1 MKVRIRR
8 RSALALFT
16 ALLVV
21 LAISIVSDARME
33 NESIRYAIAVSSQY
47 RIAVYH
53 LGREP
58 EPQWLEVGFGLQWV
72 SRDGF
77 WVGGLRAKDYQ
88 DLINFTPRTLYVQNL
103 QTGEKRTYAAVARE
117 VERFAFT
124 DDLRYLAVL
133 GVPHDLEN
141 PQEPTSLF
149 LFDMAEPQPQRR
161 YVRRGLND
169 VFVSGVSFTQ
179 DGRHLVFAV
188 QEEIFVFDM
197 RSGQSRWIAHGTEPD
212 MSPSGSHLSYADS
225 DYRVVVQD
233 LQTGQ
238 RYVIGQGNGTTP
250 SWSPDG
256 QHILFVR
263 PLGFGYA
270 ELTSFNI
277 STRRTTLLRRIYT
290 LGNQYWWVA
299 PLPR

>member
-1 MKVRIRR
+1 LLD
-8 RSALALFT
+8 LA
-16 ALLVV
+16 
-21 LAISIVSDARME
+21 E
-33 NESIRYAIAVSSQY
+33 
-47 RIAVYH
+47 
-53 LGREP
+53 REP
-58 EPQWLEVGFGLQWV
+58 RP
-72 SRDGF
+72 
-77 WVGGLRAKDYQ
+77 
-88 DLINFTPRTLYVQNL
+88 
-103 QTGEKRTYAAVARE
+103 
-117 VERFAFT
+117 
-124 DDLRYLAVL
+124 
-133 GVPHDLEN
+133 
-141 PQEPTSLF
+141 
-149 LFDMAEPQPQRR
+149 R

-188 QEEIFVFDM
+188 KEEIFILDM
-197 RSGQSRWIAHGTEPD
+197 QDGQSRLIGHGTEPD
-212 MSPSGSHLSYADS
+212 MSPSGSHLCYADS

-277 STRRTTLLRRIYT
+277 STRRTTLLWRIYT